1 MEWSR
6 RMEPLLVLRIIKPLV
21 VQPSAH
27 TRSLERSKE
36 VRVVLTH
43 RRSQM
48 TARGSISPKPFQ
60 DMSRE
65 IMCLLSIIPACA

>member
-6 RMEPLLVLRIIKPLV
+6 RMEPHLVLRSIKPLA
-21 VQPSAH
+21 VQPPAR
-27 TRSLERSKE
+27 TRLLERSRE
-36 VRVVLTH
+36 VRVVLTR

-65 IMCLLSIIPACA
+65 VMRLL